1 MSTLADYTSPGLLI
15 PRLQSRNATSV
26 IQELCAV
33 LEGEGRVGDR
43 AAFYKAVLRR
53 EELSS
58 TVTPSAW
65 ALPHARVPGLES
77 LSFALGLSAESL
89 HWFGNAPYPVHVVF
103 LFAVPENEA
112 AVYLRL
118 ISALAKLSR
127 DPQMM
132 KRLVN
137 AINGADMFEVFGLIP
152 LREPR
157 AVALK
162 D

>member
-1 MSTLADYTSPGLLI
+1 
-15 PRLQSRNATSV
+15 
-26 IQELCAV
+26 
-33 LEGEGRVGDR
+33 
-43 AAFYKAVLRR
+43 
-53 EELSS
+53 
-58 TVTPSAW
+58 
-65 ALPHARVPGLES
+65 
-77 LSFALGLSAESL
+77 
-89 HWFGNAPYPVHVVF
+89 VVF
-103 LFAVPENEA
+103 LFAVPENET

-137 AINGADMFEVFGLIP
+137 ATNGAGMFEVFGLIP